1 MLRAR
6 VMTALILAPMALVVL
21 FVLPATG
28 FAIAIGGIVLVAA
41 WEWIRL
47 CGGFQPVTRM
57 LLLAGF
63 AACLG
68 AAYSLPALLIPN
80 VLLLGLLFWLVAFFF
95 VARYPISR
103 SRLGREKTKLLFGL
117 LVLVPAYVA
126 LLYLRRHP
134 SGDVLIALLIG
145 VIWSADVGAFFVGQ
159 RFGRSKLKP
168 AVSPGKSWAGVVGG
182 IGFALAVAVVA
193 GFWEESRLM
202 MTPRAWLVLLAI
214 SALTVVFSVLGD
226 LFESLM
232 KRERGVKDSS
242 SLLPGHGGV
251 LDRIDSLTAAAP
263 VFALLIHL
271 TAWPIV

>member
-41 WEWIRL
+41 CEWIRL

-63 AACLG
+63 AAFLG

-134 SGDVLIALLIG
+134 LGDVLIALLIG

-182 IGFALAVAVVA
+182 IGFALAIAVVA

-202 MTPRAWLVLLAI
+202 MTTRAWLVLLAI

>member
-1 MLRAR
+1 MLKAR
-6 VMTALILAPMALVVL
+6 VITALILAPTALVIL
-21 FVLPATG
+21 FALPATG
-28 FAIAIGGIVLVAA
+28 FAITIWGIVLVAA

-63 AACLG
+63 AAFLG

-134 SGDVLIALLIG
+134 LGDVLIALLIG

-182 IGFALAVAVVA
+182 IGFALAIAVVA